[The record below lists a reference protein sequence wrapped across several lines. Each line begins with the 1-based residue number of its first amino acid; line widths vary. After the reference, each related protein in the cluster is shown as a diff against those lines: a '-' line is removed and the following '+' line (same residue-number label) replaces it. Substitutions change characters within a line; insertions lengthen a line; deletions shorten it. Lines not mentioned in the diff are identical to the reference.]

1 MACKTIHAA
10 EPNFPANLFTSEED
24 TAEANNSNRIALSCC
39 SYGSYSAASDVIW
52 ETEIDEEPAVINDT
66 SC

>member
-10 EPNFPANLFTSEED
+10 ETNLPTNLFTPEED
-24 TAEANNSNRIALSCC
+24 TTEPSDSNWIPLSCC
-39 SYGSYSAASDVIW
+39 SYGSYAAALEVIW
-52 ETEIDEEPAVINDT
+52 ETEIDEEPTVINDT